1 MSPRNVVTWM
11 PERSCFRTPSQSQGV
26 HVSQEMLKS
35 ERQRFYPTFQ
45 STIDKLSQKTAL
57 SVRSEISLLFANRLT
72 ADQMYSRNNWEN
84 LSQHVQ
90 RPLSQK
96 RQTFTW
102 IFIQYLESTQ
112 NFLHF
117 QKKDQVH
124 SLNIWEVIESE
135 KCGDFNAQKLLFKNT
150 LLEPMS
156 SGVPKTVEIG
166 TVELLS

>member
-1 MSPRNVVTWM
+1 MVAWM
-11 PERSCFRTPSQSQGV
+11 PESSCFRTPSQSQRV
-26 HVSQEMLKS
+26 HVSKEMLKS

-45 STIDKLSQKTAL
+45 LTIDKLSQKVAV
-57 SVRSEISLLFANRLT
+57 SVRPEISVLFVNKLSAN
-72 ADQMYSRNNWEN
+72 QMYSRHNWEN
-84 LSQHVQ
+84 FSQHVQ

-112 NFLHF
+112 NVLYF
-117 QKKDQVH
+117 QKKDQGH

-135 KCGDFNAQKLLFKNT
+135 KCGDFNAQKLLFQNT
-150 LLEPMS
+150 FPEPTS

-166 TVELLS
+166 TAELLS